1 MKPSYSTYLKGLF
14 ISSIT
19 SLIATDANAQ
29 TYDLTRIKE
38 EGSTQINFSGI
49 KNDLT
54 PKLLL
59 ALNSDNTYSSVG
71 HRSHRSHSSHR
82 SHYSSYNGGGGT
94 NTTNPSQNLIQ
105 RTPKS
110 SSPINNSNSNNFTTK
125 NLGDRIIKEGMRGT
139 DVTQL
144 INILI
149 KKGYLVL
156 QDGSTSVV
164 GEYEY
169 TSTISDA
176 VKEFQKSNL
185 QAADGIV
192 GVETVY
198 LLKSDSSK

>member
-1 MKPSYSTYLKGLF
+1 MKNKYSKYLKGLF

-19 SLIATDANAQ
+19 TLIATDSNAESYNLSKIQ
-29 TYDLTRIKE
+29 E
-38 EGSTQINFSGI
+38 ENFNINNPTGI
-49 KNDLT
+49 KKELS

-59 ALNSDNTYSSVG
+59 AFNSDNSYSSIG

-82 SHYSSYNGGGGT
+82 SHYSSYNGGT
-94 NTTNPSQNLIQ
+94 TKTNPSQDLIQ
-105 RTPKS
+105 KAPKS
-110 SSPINNSNSNNFTTK
+110 SSTISTSNSISVK
-125 NLGDRIIKEGMRGT
+125 NLGDRIIKVGMRGA

-149 KKGYLVL
+149 KKGYLIL
-156 QDGSTSVV
+156 QDGSKSVV

-176 VKEFQKSNL
+176 VKEFQKNNNQTS
-185 QAADGIV
+185 DGIV

-198 LLKSDSSK
+198 LLKSESSK

>member
-1 MKPSYSTYLKGLF
+1 MKIIYSNYLKGLF

-19 SLIATDANAQ
+19 SLIASDANASRYNLMNF
-29 TYDLTRIKE
+29 TED
-38 EGSTQINFSGI
+38 GSAQINYSGI
-49 KNDLT
+49 KKDLT

-59 ALNSDNTYSSVG
+59 ALNSDNSYSSVG

-82 SHYSSYNGGGGT
+82 SHYSSYNGNT
-94 NTTNPSQNLIQ
+94 PTTNPSQNLIQ
-105 RTPKS
+105 KAPKS
-110 SSPINNSNSNNFTTK
+110 PSTISNSSSNDILIK

-139 DVTQL
+139 DITQL

-156 QDGSTSVV
+156 QDGSKSVI
-164 GEYEY
+164 GEYDY

-176 VKEFQKSNL
+176 VKEFQKNNN
-185 QAADGIV
+185 QTADGIV

>member
-1 MKPSYSTYLKGLF
+1 MKIIYSNYLKGLF
-14 ISSIT
+14 ISSIS
-19 SLIATDANAQ
+19 SLIASDANAHR
-29 TYDLTRIKE
+29 YNLMNFNED
-38 EGSTQINFSGI
+38 GASQINYSEV
-49 KNDLT
+49 KKDLT

-59 ALNSDNTYSSVG
+59 ALNSDNSYSSVG

-82 SHYSSYNGGGGT
+82 SHYSSYNGNT
-94 NTTNPSQNLIQ
+94 PTTNPSQNLIQ
-105 RTPKS
+105 KAPKS
-110 SSPINNSNSNNFTTK
+110 SSTISNSSSNDILIK

-156 QDGSTSVV
+156 QDGSKSVV
-164 GEYEY
+164 GEYDY

-176 VKEFQKSNL
+176 VKAFQKNNN
-185 QAADGIV
+185 QTTDGIV